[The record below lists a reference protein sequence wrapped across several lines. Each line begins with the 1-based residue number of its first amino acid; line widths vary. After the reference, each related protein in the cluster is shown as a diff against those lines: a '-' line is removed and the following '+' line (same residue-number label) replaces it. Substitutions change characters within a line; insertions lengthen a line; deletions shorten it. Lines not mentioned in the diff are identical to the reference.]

1 MKRNVKI
8 VTLLIMAALLAAL
21 ALTVPTVSTS
31 AVSNPNNVGM
41 VEFARKALNEE
52 WGYFYGSFGQV
63 ATQNLLDSKAKQYP
77 SVYNSRLYDGRTVY
91 QHAQQWLGRRVVDCI
106 GLMKGY
112 LWWDSGINGPKYDSK
127 TDKGANSTYNEAT
140 KKGAIET
147 IPETHGVL
155 VWRDGHIGVYVGN
168 GKVIEARGTAYGVVE
183 TNLFERSWT
192 GWCYYKN
199 MSYKTDT
206 DGLYKINGSTYQ
218 YVNKEYK
225 KGWFNG
231 RYFGQDGKMRTGT
244 KTIAGASFQF
254 ASDGK
259 LQNDPGVTVICVDKS
274 LTYLGLGKSTKL
286 GVTSNKSGA
295 KISWST
301 SDKSVAIVSANG
313 TVQGLKEGTA
323 VITAK
328 EQGGHTSKCTV
339 KVQNVYRILSAKAS
353 NTKPKPGQKVTFTIL
368 TGIND
373 ESMKVYVNGTLYQKY
388 VSGFTRGTDVYT
400 WTLPLTFNTLGTYT
414 VKFVAGT
421 DAVPSNAVS
430 VVINVRNDVT
440 VPETMNMKTGTTQT
454 LSVESDDPIVS
465 YTSSNKKIATVSETG
480 EITAIKPG
488 SCVITVENSQGKT
501 GKTIVIVDNK
511 YVTLRIGYSRAIQND
526 TKTTID
532 TQNTKPYIKSG
543 RTMVPMRFVGEKMG
557 ARVKWT
563 ANNQPVIVTYGGIK
577 IEFTVGKKSIT
588 LTENGKTTSVAI
600 DCAPELKG
608 GRIHIPLRAV
618 SQSLGFQVKYDDP
631 TRVIVVSDPSMC
643 LDLLTYRYKQ
653 GAAYITK

>member
-52 WGYFYGSFGQV
+52 WGYFYGSFGQI
-63 ATQNLLDSKAKQYP
+63 ATQNLLDSKARQYP
-77 SVYNSRLYDGRTVY
+77 SVYNSKLYDGRTVY
-91 QHAQQWLGRRVVDCI
+91 QHAQKWLGRRVVDCI

-112 LWWDSGINGPKYDSK
+112 LWWDNSINGPKYDSK
-127 TDKGANSTYNEAT
+127 TDKGANSTYSEAT
-140 KKGAIET
+140 KKGAIMN

-155 VWRDGHIGVYVGN
+155 VWREGHIGVYVGN

-199 MSYKTDT
+199 MTYKTDT
-206 DGLYKINGSTYQ
+206 DGLYKISGATYQ

-225 KGWFNG
+225 KGWYNG
-231 RYFGQDGKMRTGT
+231 RYFGQNGKMRTGT
-244 KTIAGASFQF
+244 ETIGGAAFEF

-259 LQNDPGVTVICVDKS
+259 LKNNPGVTVICVDKS
-274 LTYLGLGKSTKL
+274 LTYLGIGKTIKL

-295 KISWST
+295 KVSWST
-301 SDKSVAIVSANG
+301 SDKNIATVTSSG
-313 TVQGLKEGTA
+313 TVKGLKEGTA
-323 VITAK
+323 KITAK
-328 EQGGHTSKCTV
+328 EQGGHTSTCTV
-339 KVQNVYRILSAKAS
+339 KVQNTYRIVSVEAS
-353 NTKPKPGQKVTFTIL
+353 NTVLKPNQTVNFTIL

-373 ESMKVYVNGTLYQKY
+373 ESMRIYINGTLYNKY

-400 WTLPLTFNTLGTYT
+400 WTLPLTFSKVGAYT

-421 DAVPSNAVS
+421 DSVPSNAVS
-430 VVINVRNDVT
+430 VVINVKEDVS
-440 VPETMNMKTGTTQT
+440 VAETIKMKTGATKT

-465 YTSSNKKIATVSETG
+465 YISSNKKIATVSETG
-480 EITAIKPG
+480 KVTAIQPG
-488 SCVITVENSQGKT
+488 SCVITITNSNGKT

-511 YVTLRIGYSRAIQND
+511 YVTLRIGYTRAIQND

-532 TQNTKPYIKSG
+532 SQGTKPYTKSG

-557 ARVKWT
+557 AKVKWT
-563 ANNQPVIVTYGGIK
+563 ANNKPVTITYGGIK

-588 LTENGKTTSVAI
+588 VSENGKTTRVAI

-618 SQSLGFQVKYDDP
+618 SQSLGFQVKYDEK
-631 TRVIVVSDPSMC
+631 TRVIVVSDPRMC
-643 LDLLTYRYKQ
+643 AELLSYRYKQ
-653 GAAYITK
+653 GSAYIIR